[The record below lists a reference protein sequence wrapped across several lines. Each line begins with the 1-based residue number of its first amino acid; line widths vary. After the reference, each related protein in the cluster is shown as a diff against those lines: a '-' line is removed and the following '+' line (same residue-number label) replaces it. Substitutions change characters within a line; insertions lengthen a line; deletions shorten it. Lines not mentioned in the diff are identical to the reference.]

1 MKLAED
7 LRKAVLQAAMQGKLT
22 KQLKSDSSVDEL
34 LKKIADEKA
43 KLIAEGKIKKERGES
58 LPLSPA
64 RQRSSATPSAG
75 SNAARNA
82 RLEQIP
88 QEEIPFEIPENWR
101 WVKVGKVLSIARGG
115 SPRPITSYLTT
126 SDDGYNW
133 IKIGDSEIGGKYINK
148 TAEKIIKEGL
158 YKTRL
163 VHKGDLLL
171 SNSMSFGRP
180 YILNIDGCI
189 HDGWLVLHD
198 YSELLNKEF
207 LYFVFSSNVLKEQ
220 FFGKVS
226 GAVVKNLN
234 SDKVADTLL
243 PLPPIEEQQRIVE
256 KLNQILP
263 LIDEYGKEEDEL
275 ITLCQKFPEEMK
287 KSVLQSAMQGKLTKQ
302 LETDSSVDELLKKI
316 ADEKAKLIEEGKI
329 KKEKPLAEITEEEI
343 PFDIPEN
350 WRWERWGNLSNSIQ
364 YGYNA
369 SAISSG
375 FAKMVRISDIQGNKI
390 LWDSVPYC
398 EISESEYEKYKL
410 NNTDIL
416 FARTGGTVGKS
427 VLVSGLTERSV
438 YAGYLIRSHYNHN
451 LNPQYLKYFMECPL
465 YWNQLTQGT
474 TKGCQPNCNGQTL
487 SQMIV
492 PLPPIEEQ
500 QRIVEK
506 LNSILPIIDS
516 MAVYGTKKKAG
527 RPKQEEALAFISSL
541 FGTQKSTD
549 SKPVSPEITELTS
562 KAKEELPAIVKKYA
576 SLMGVTYNRITIRHQ
591 KTRWGS
597 CTKTGNLSFNC
608 LIMKMPETVRD
619 YVIIHELAHRKE
631 LNHST
636 KFWTIVAEYCPW
648 YKDAKQWLKK
658 NGQELM
664 EL

>member
-7 LRKAVLQAAMQGKLT
+7 LKKAVLQAAMQGKLT
-22 KQLKSDSSVDEL
+22 KQLESDSSVDEL
-34 LKKIADEKA
+34 LKNIADEKA
-43 KLIAEGKIKKERGES
+43 KLIEEGKIKKD
-58 LPLSPA
+58 
-64 RQRSSATPSAG
+64 TTKAG
-75 SNAARNA
+75 ASGRALA
-82 RLEQIP
+82 EIT
-88 QEEIPFEIPENWR
+88 EDEIPFEIPENWR
-101 WVKVGKVLSIARGG
+101 WIKLVEICQTQLGKTLDKVKNKGEFVPYLCSINVGWGNFNLETVKELR
-115 SPRPITSYLTT
+115 L
-126 SDDGYNW
+126 
-133 IKIGDSEIGGKYINK
+133 EEE
-148 TAEKIIKEGL
+148 EKEQYRI
-158 YKTRL
+158 Y
-163 VHKGDLLL
+163 KGDLLICEGGDV
-171 SNSMSFGRP
+171 GRSAIWEHDNEM
-180 YILNIDGCI
+180 YYQNALHRVRFYSGINKYFILQLILTYKAIGLIDKASKGMTI
-189 HDGWLVLHD
+189 KHFVQGA
-198 YSELLNKEF
+198 LLN
-207 LYFVFSSNVLKEQ
+207 LPI
-220 FFGKVS
+220 
-226 GAVVKNLN
+226 
-234 SDKVADTLL
+234 

-275 ITLCQKFPEEMK
+275 IELCQKFPEEMK
-287 KSVLQSAMQGKLTKQ
+287 KSVLQAAMQGKLTKQ

-316 ADEKAKLIEEGKI
+316 AEEKAKLIAEKI
-329 KKEKPLAEITEEEI
+329 IPKTKVLPEIQEEEI
-343 PFDIPEN
+343 PFEIPEN

-364 YGYNA
+364 YGFNA
-369 SAISSG
+369 PAISSG
-375 FAKMVRISDIQGNKI
+375 YAKMVRISDIQDNKI
-390 LWDSVPYC
+390 LWATVPYC
-398 EISESEYEKYKL
+398 EITESEYEKYKL

-506 LNSILPIIDS
+506 LNTILPIIDS

-541 FGTQKSTD
+541 LGTKKRVE
-549 SKPVSPEITELTS
+549 SKPVSPEILELTA

-576 SLMGVTYNRITIRHQ
+576 ERMDVTYNRITIRHQ

-597 CTKTGNLSFNC
+597 CTKTGNLNFNC

-636 KFWTIVAEYCPW
+636 KFWAVVAEYCPW
-648 YKDAKQWLKK
+648 YKEAKQWLKD
-658 NGQELM
+658 NGQKLM
-664 EL
+664 EQ